1 LAYSV
6 EYEINNINNIC
17 EETIKRICSMSKEA
31 EENYEKIGYYFKDLY
46 DILNEISGRLE
57 NLENKV
63 QELSNKREG
72 DGT

>member
-1 LAYSV
+1 
-6 EYEINNINNIC
+6 
-17 EETIKRICSMSKEA
+17 MSKEA